1 MTRIRFTLAQV
12 KTFPDERPDA
22 CEYCGSPILTP
33 HGTVEKSV
41 TDLCIEKVTVV
52 RCRRSDC
59 GSAFRQCPEG
69 VDRGGQTQRM
79 RGWAA
84 LAWTLDLSPRS
95 ASRPPPP
102 SASPSRA

>member
-22 CEYCGSPILTP
+22 CEYCGSQILTR
-33 HGTVEKSV
+33 HGTADKTV
-41 TDLCIEKVTVV
+41 TDLYIEKVTTV
-52 RCRRSDC
+52 RYRCSDC
-59 GSAFRQCPEG
+59 GRTFRHYPDG

-84 LAWTLDLSPRS
+84 LAWALGLSPRS

-102 SASPSRA
+102 SAYPA